1 MSSQPAYLLRFS
13 SCLISSRCLG
23 VDRGWLLHKI
33 LNVPHRLQCDQ
44 RVTVVEPVNRTY
56 ARIIT
61 FYPGWNSW
69 NGALRFHRRFL
80 AIRNKTLN
88 SIIRLMWKTA
98 TLQWT
103 VVSTRSFKWKAAAN
117 FYDVKELY
125 IPVAWWYRF
134 RWTSI
139 ATVLANHSILSQLA
153 NASRKKAQA
162 SMTMSWVSVPGNMQ
176 SLPFAHCI
184 NSTLN
189 SNFVHVRCTRMNCDL
204 LLKCT
209 YAGQQNIT
217 NYSHSKDFCCIIPH
231 PRTVECCEDKA
242 SDFTPQN
249 NSRMTL
255 FCT

>member
-98 TLQWT
+98 TRQCT

-153 NASRKKAQA
+153 NASRKRRRRQ
-162 SMTMSWVSVPGNMQ
+162 WQWDGLVYLEICNLFP
-176 SLPFAHCI
+176 L
-184 NSTLN
+184 
-189 SNFVHVRCTRMNCDL
+189 
-204 LLKCT
+204 
-209 YAGQQNIT
+209 
-217 NYSHSKDFCCIIPH
+217 
-231 PRTVECCEDKA
+231 RTV
-242 SDFTPQN
+242 
-249 NSRMTL
+249 
-255 FCT
+255 